1 MRRRLNSQAVAPY
14 VLISP
19 FFILFLAFGAYPTVF
34 SLVMSGYKWG
44 MTGPQAFLGL
54 GNYAGLFTTDPFF
67 MRSIVTTLILLI
79 FGSLTQHV
87 VGLPLAIILNA
98 KRLKAREVFKT
109 MFFLP
114 YITSTVAVTLI
125 FMRLLDNNYGWVNWL
140 LAEVFHGRRI
150 NFTTEAPAI
159 RAAIAIILNWRYI
172 GWCTVVYLAGLQA
185 IPEELYESS
194 MLDGANEWQKH
205 VRVTLPLLMPVV
217 FFNVSLSVIFGLQL
231 FDQPYVWTGG
241 YNQMGGSGNA
251 GFTTAFYLMHAG
263 FRADRFGKA
272 SAIAWVLFLVIILL
286 TLVTRKITKW
296 AAND

>member
-1 MRRRLNSQAVAPY
+1 MRRRLNSQIVAPY

-34 SLVMSGYKWG
+34 SVIMSGYKWG

-54 GNYAGLFTTDPFF
+54 GNYVDLFTTDPFF
-67 MRSIVTTLILLI
+67 LRSIVTTLILLV

-87 VGLPLAIILNA
+87 VGLPLAILLGA
-98 KRLKAREVFKT
+98 KRLKGREAFKT

-140 LAEVFHGRRI
+140 LAEVFRGRRI

-159 RAAIAIILNWRYI
+159 RVAIAIILNWRYI

-185 IPEELYESS
+185 IPEDLYESS

-205 VRVTLPLLMPVV
+205 VRITLPLLMPVV

-251 GFTTAFYLMHAG
+251 AFTTAFYLMHAG

-272 SAIAWVLFLVIILL
+272 SAIAWVLFLFIILL
-286 TLVTRKITKW
+286 TLITRKITKRI
-296 AAND
+296 AND